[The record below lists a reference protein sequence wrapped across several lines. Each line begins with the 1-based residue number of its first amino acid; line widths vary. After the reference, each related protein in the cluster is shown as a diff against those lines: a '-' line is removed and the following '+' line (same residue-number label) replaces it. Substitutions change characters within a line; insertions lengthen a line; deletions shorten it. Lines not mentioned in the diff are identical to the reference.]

1 MTYYYGFTALLT
13 FSFLF
18 GTIFIKNNHTIT
30 ENILFS
36 VILSLWSTW
45 IILLIVIIF
54 GHNISQLHL
63 ILLTLFLLI
72 INFIKKNTIKK
83 PNISSFIFYNTFCL
97 IAFAIIFVFKSKFIP
112 VFVHGDALFSWNR
125 WAWELYNQKFIS
137 SGGYPI
143 FWPNFWS
150 LIYSSMGQFNNW
162 IIPVISQIILPI
174 ILIVSNFLYY
184 EKKYINF
191 FYLNIFFSFS
201 LIYILADRLFIGYMD
216 APLTIL
222 TYLSLSLLFL
232 YQLSKKLNILLLA
245 SFVIAIASITK
256 QQGFILPVFFFIFSF
271 FHLIKKNINFKNF
284 LFYNFISFF
293 YVVTYFLFFEN
304 IDLTNIILNIFT
316 GNYGNMSYLQSLSKE
331 HISLNNSI
339 LYSFDTLTYR
349 TTTYPIL
356 FLLFLGSLNFL
367 LLFKK
372 KEEGFFGMLCL
383 IFTFLGFY
391 FFMKYGSYDDRNGWF
406 IFPYIIFSSMCIFY
420 NNKKFSKIK
429 FIESF
434 SNKVKFEVFHIGK
447 FFILLYFST
456 LLILLITERIV
467 NFNYWQKYIQTNFGN
482 TKELSI
488 VGKKFLNN
496 NGACSKIITNWNI
509 LPYNYNLMPYSLNL
523 NKESNFENRIIVLS
537 SDSGIT
543 NFLDQNKSCDKP
555 DLWLLTQPF
564 KKSSQPKKKL
574 LIKNKKLVEI
584 SNLAYVK
591 KK

>member
-191 FYLNIFFSFS
+191 FYLNIFF
-201 LIYILADRLFIGYMD
+201 LF
-216 APLTIL
+216 
-222 TYLSLSLLFL
+222 
-232 YQLSKKLNILLLA
+232 
-245 SFVIAIASITK
+245 
-256 QQGFILPVFFFIFSF
+256 
-271 FHLIKKNINFKNF
+271 H
-284 LFYNFISFF
+284 
-293 YVVTYFLFFEN
+293 
-304 IDLTNIILNIFT
+304 
-316 GNYGNMSYLQSLSKE
+316 
-331 HISLNNSI
+331 
-339 LYSFDTLTYR
+339 
-349 TTTYPIL
+349 
-356 FLLFLGSLNFL
+356 
-367 LLFKK
+367 
-372 KEEGFFGMLCL
+372 
-383 IFTFLGFY
+383 
-391 FFMKYGSYDDRNGWF
+391 
-406 IFPYIIFSSMCIFY
+406 
-420 NNKKFSKIK
+420 
-429 FIESF
+429 
-434 SNKVKFEVFHIGK
+434 
-447 FFILLYFST
+447 
-456 LLILLITERIV
+456 
-467 NFNYWQKYIQTNFGN
+467 
-482 TKELSI
+482 
-488 VGKKFLNN
+488 
-496 NGACSKIITNWNI
+496 
-509 LPYNYNLMPYSLNL
+509 
-523 NKESNFENRIIVLS
+523 
-537 SDSGIT
+537 
-543 NFLDQNKSCDKP
+543 
-555 DLWLLTQPF
+555 
-564 KKSSQPKKKL
+564 
-574 LIKNKKLVEI
+574 
-584 SNLAYVK
+584 
-591 KK
+591 